1 MTRQMSVE
9 LHLGDCL
16 EVMRSMPDKS
26 VDAVITD
33 PPYNIS
39 KDNNFHTMNSAK
51 RQGVDFG
58 DWDKE
63 FDLFSWIE
71 PYTKLL
77 DANGSIII
85 FCSFRYI
92 SHIVDELERCNMVVK
107 DVIKWIKTNPM
118 PRNTNRRYVQDT
130 EFAVWAVNSKAK
142 WVFNKKN
149 NTPYLRAQFE
159 TPTVSGKE
167 RTSHPTQ
174 KSLRLMEEIISIHTN
189 PDDII
194 IDPFMGSGTTGVAC
208 VQTGRNFIGIEI
220 DPTYFAIAER
230 RIAEA
235 QKQPRLI

>member
-1 MTRQMSVE
+1 MSDVT

-16 EVMRSMPDKS
+16 SVMAELPENS
-26 VDAVITD
+26 VDTILTD

-230 RIAEA
+230 RIKEA
-235 QKQPRLI
+235 QLQERLEFE